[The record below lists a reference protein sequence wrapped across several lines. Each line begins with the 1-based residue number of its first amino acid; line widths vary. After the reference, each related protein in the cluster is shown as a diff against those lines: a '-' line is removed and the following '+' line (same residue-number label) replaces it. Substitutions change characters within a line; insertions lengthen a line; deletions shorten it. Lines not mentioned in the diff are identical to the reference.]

1 MARKKKRDFWDD
13 IDEDVVPQEEPV
25 QRSVSAGNQDEYT
38 DYDGDEGF
46 KLTKCMP
53 AKIIARIL
61 LCIAA
66 VVVGLSA
73 YICFKY
79 VDDRYTD
86 GVYSTSY
93 FDSNGFSR
101 EYNESINKLIKLLQA
116 IEAEGEVTPER
127 VAEMSASVLGA
138 NTNFSFFIVNENQ
151 ERVAVSS
158 DDARERI
165 ESSNHFL
172 QIETVNNEFKV
183 TSGVPTIGLNKTA
196 WKTALDEC
204 NNAYTIYTAVDNNLT
219 QQDSFYESYLDYQKM
234 TDYFGKA
241 KIFGI
246 AALVVFII
254 LLVYCVMATGTRKG
268 YYGVHLTWF
277 DKIFTEVAAILI
289 FAIVGGLIYGL
300 YYLMGHD
307 MKFGTYLKAADAFL
321 IYVFLIRGY
330 FSLVRRIK
338 AGTFITNAVIY
349 KACHG
354 INVQL
359 SKLPKAVKVIIIL
372 LFLIALN
379 GALVYALLYMRDI
392 TITSKSIPVIFI
404 VAPIVFIIELI
415 GFISCIF
422 GVGDDEDYYEDEDEL
437 PQEPVQA
444 IEKEDEPESWEDVDF
459 SKDIK
464 IPESGG
470 YEDHSSDA
478 QGATQQNIHTK
489 VTDKT
494 VVLSNEERQ
503 KVLDSL
509 GFGEPEPLRPAQK
522 PAARKAARVE
532 TNTENVKI
540 VEPSKVT
547 TDTVTLPGLDMNAKK
562 DAVTDSTVVME
573 PVRLPSDEDVLKKPV
588 SAASGS
594 KKAGANATVTPGAAG
609 GAAGKTGDAAN
620 AAVKTGT
627 ASSAVDK
634 SAATAGSAKA
644 PVVGSTASADSA
656 AKAAATAGS
665 VKAPVAGTTASASKA
680 AAGLAGAASADKPS
694 AAGAA
699 VRTSGFDGAGTDQT
713 PKTPE
718 QIYDEL
724 GLVDFIQLNK
734 DVRKLFRLKL
744 KARSIGVT
752 LRAPEK
758 PIYLDID
765 KANAIKVLSILFD
778 NIEKY
783 AEEGTRVYI
792 EMYAQN
798 GKIIYLMKNTIR
810 ENLLDQTTNAM
821 GRGLMEAKRIVQS
834 ERGKFINSV
843 EGEIYKVGI
852 LLDVADP
859 ENF

>member
-13 IDEDVVPQEEPV
+13 IDEDVLPQEDPI
-25 QRSVSAGNQDEYT
+25 QRHVSAGNQDEYT

-61 LCIAA
+61 LCVAA
-66 VVVGLSA
+66 IVVGVSA

-93 FDSNGFSR
+93 FDSNGFSK

-116 IEAEGEVTPER
+116 IETEGDVSADR
-127 VAEMSASVLGA
+127 VSEMAASVLGA
-138 NTNFSFFIVNENQ
+138 NSNFSFYILNESG
-151 ERVAVSS
+151 EKVAVSS
-158 DDARERI
+158 DDARDRI
-165 ESSNHFL
+165 ESSNHFM
-172 QIETVNNEFKV
+172 QITTVNNEFDVK
-183 TSGVPTIGLNKTA
+183 TSVPTIGLNKTA

-219 QQDSFYESYLDYQKM
+219 QDDGFYKTYLEYQKM

-268 YYGVHLTWF
+268 YYGVQLGWF
-277 DKIFTEVAAILI
+277 DKIFTEVAAMII
-289 FAIVGGLIYGL
+289 IAIVGALIYGL
-300 YYLMGHD
+300 YYLMGHE

-338 AGTFITNAVIY
+338 AGTFISNALIY
-349 KACHG
+349 KACHAV
-354 INVQL
+354 NSVL
-359 SKLPKAVKVIIIL
+359 SRLPKAVKIIIIL

-392 TITSKSIPVIFI
+392 TVTSKSIPVIFI
-404 VAPIVFIIELI
+404 VAPIIFIIELI

-422 GVGDDEDYYEDEDEL
+422 GVGEDEEYYDEGDDEEL
-437 PQEPVQA
+437 PSPAPAPVM
-444 IEKEDEPESWEDVDF
+444 EKAADVQNWEDVDF

-464 IPESGG
+464 ASDEGQ
-470 YEDHSSDA
+470 YEDHSSIA
-478 QGATQQNIHTK
+478 QGATQQNLHTK

-494 VVLSNEERQ
+494 VVLSDEERQ

-509 GFGEPEPLRPAQK
+509 GFGDTTTIDTKAVRSAQK
-522 PAARKAARVE
+522 ASGRAKAVRVE
-532 TNTENVKI
+532 PA
-540 VEPSKVT
+540 PSKTEPARPVSE
-547 TDTVTLPGLDMNAKK
+547 TVTLPKVDVSPKK
-562 DAVTDSTVVME
+562 DAVTESTLVME
-573 PVRLPSDEDVLKKPV
+573 PIQTAEDKTLSSNTAANMFSADMAAAKKTAE
-588 SAASGS
+588 AAS
-594 KKAGANATVTPGAAG
+594 
-609 GAAGKTGDAAN
+609 
-620 AAVKTGT
+620 
-627 ASSAVDK
+627 
-634 SAATAGSAKA
+634 ATAGAGKAAPKTAAPQMSDQASAKTTPGTGERTAA
-644 PVVGSTASADSA
+644 PEA
-656 AKAAATAGS
+656 
-665 VKAPVAGTTASASKA
+665 
-680 AAGLAGAASADKPS
+680 
-694 AAGAA
+694 
-699 VRTSGFDGAGTDQT
+699 
-713 PKTPE
+713 KTPE
-718 QIYDEL
+718 QIYEEL

-798 GKIIYLMKNTIR
+798 GKMIYLMKNTIR
-810 ENLLDQTTNAM
+810 EDLLEKTTNAM

-843 EGEIYKVGI
+843 EGEMYKVGI
-852 LLDVADP
+852 LLDVAETDGK
-859 ENF
+859 

>member
-13 IDEDVVPQEEPV
+13 IDEDVLPQEDPI
-25 QRSVSAGNQDEYT
+25 QRHASAGNQDEYT

-61 LCIAA
+61 LCVAA
-66 VVVGLSA
+66 IVVGVSA

-93 FDSNGFSR
+93 FDSNGFSK
-101 EYNESINKLIKLLQA
+101 EYNGSINKLIKLLQA
-116 IEAEGEVTPER
+116 IETEGDVSAER
-127 VAEMSASVLGA
+127 VSEMAASVLGA
-138 NTNFSFFIVNENQ
+138 NSNFSFYILNESG
-151 ERVAVSS
+151 EKVAVSS
-158 DDARERI
+158 DDAKDRI
-165 ESSNHFL
+165 ESSNHFM
-172 QIETVNNEFKV
+172 QITTVNNEFDVK
-183 TSGVPTIGLNKTA
+183 TSVPTIGLNKTA

-219 QQDSFYESYLDYQKM
+219 QDDSFYKSYLEYQKM

-268 YYGVHLTWF
+268 YYGVQLGWF
-277 DKIFTEVAAILI
+277 DKIFTEIAAII
-289 FAIVGGLIYGL
+289 IIAIVGALIYGL
-300 YYLMGHD
+300 YYLMGHEV
-307 MKFGTYLKAADAFL
+307 KFGTYLKAADAFL

-338 AGTFITNAVIY
+338 AGTFISNAIIY
-349 KACHG
+349 KACHAV
-354 INVQL
+354 NMAL
-359 SKLPKAVKVIIIL
+359 SRLPKAIKVIIIL

-392 TITSKSIPVIFI
+392 TVTSKSIPVIFI
-404 VAPIVFIIELI
+404 VAPIIFIIELI

-422 GVGDDEDYYEDEDEL
+422 GVGEDDDYYDDGDEEEL
-437 PQEPVQA
+437 PAPEPVPVA
-444 IEKEDEPESWEDVDF
+444 EKADAQNWEDVDF

-464 IPESGG
+464 VSDEGQ
-470 YEDHSSDA
+470 YEDHSSIA
-478 QGATQQNIHTK
+478 QGATQQNLHTK

-494 VVLSNEERQ
+494 VVLSDEERQ

-509 GFGEPEPLRPAQK
+509 GFGDTTTIDTKAVRSAQK
-522 PAARKAARVE
+522 ASSRAKAVRVE
-532 TNTENVKI
+532 PAPPKA
-540 VEPSKVT
+540 EPARPVSE
-547 TDTVTLPGLDMNAKK
+547 TVTLPKVDVKPRK
-562 DAVTDSTVVME
+562 DAVTESTLVME
-573 PVRLPSDEDVLKKPV
+573 PIKAAEDKTLSSNTAADMFSADMAAAKKTAEASAV
-588 SAASGS
+588 TSAAADQAA
-594 KKAGANATVTPGAAG
+594 KKTPAPQTAAG
-609 GAAGKTGDAAN
+609 
-620 AAVKTGT
+620 
-627 ASSAVDK
+627 
-634 SAATAGSAKA
+634 TAGTKERTAA
-644 PVVGSTASADSA
+644 PEA
-656 AKAAATAGS
+656 
-665 VKAPVAGTTASASKA
+665 
-680 AAGLAGAASADKPS
+680 
-694 AAGAA
+694 
-699 VRTSGFDGAGTDQT
+699 
-713 PKTPE
+713 KTPD

-798 GKIIYLMKNTIR
+798 GKMIYLMKNTIR
-810 ENLLDQTTNAM
+810 EDILEKTTNAM

-843 EGEIYKVGI
+843 EGEMYKVGI
-852 LLDVADP
+852 LLDVADTDGM
-859 ENF
+859 

>member
-13 IDEDVVPQEEPV
+13 IDEDVLPQEDPI
-25 QRSVSAGNQDEYT
+25 QRHVSAGNQDEYT

-61 LCIAA
+61 LCVAA
-66 VVVGLSA
+66 IVVGVSA

-93 FDSNGFSR
+93 FDSNGFSK

-116 IEAEGEVTPER
+116 IETEGDVSAER
-127 VAEMSASVLGA
+127 ISEMAASVLGA
-138 NTNFSFFIVNENQ
+138 NSNFSFYILNESG
-151 ERVAVSS
+151 EKVAVSS
-158 DDARERI
+158 DDAKDRI

-172 QIETVNNEFKV
+172 QITTVNNEFDVK
-183 TSGVPTIGLNKTA
+183 SGVPTIGLNKTA

-219 QQDSFYESYLDYQKM
+219 QDDSFYQSYLDYQKM

-268 YYGVHLTWF
+268 YYGVRLGWF
-277 DKIFTEVAAILI
+277 DKIFTEIAAII
-289 FAIVGGLIYGL
+289 IIAIVGALIYGL
-300 YYLMGHD
+300 YYFMGHEV
-307 MKFGTYLKAADAFL
+307 KFGTYLKAADAFL

-338 AGTFITNAVIY
+338 AGTFISNAIIY
-349 KACHG
+349 KSCHAV
-354 INVQL
+354 NSAL
-359 SKLPKAVKVIIIL
+359 SRLPKAVKIIIIL

-379 GALVYALLYMRDI
+379 GALVYGLLYMRDI
-392 TITSKSIPVIFI
+392 TVTSKSIPVIFI
-404 VAPIVFIIELI
+404 VAPIIFIIELI

-422 GVGDDEDYYEDEDEL
+422 GVGEEDDYYDDGDEEEL
-437 PQEPVQA
+437 PAPAPAPAVEIEADVQN
-444 IEKEDEPESWEDVDF
+444 WEDVDF

-464 IPESGG
+464 ASDEGQ
-470 YEDHSSDA
+470 YEDHSSVA
-478 QGATQQNIHTK
+478 QGATQQNLHTK

-494 VVLSNEERQ
+494 VVLSDEERQ

-509 GFGEPEPLRPAQK
+509 GFGDTTTIDTKAVRSAQK
-522 PAARKAARVE
+522 ASSRAKAVRVE
-532 TNTENVKI
+532 PA
-540 VEPSKVT
+540 PSKAEPARPVSE
-547 TDTVTLPGLDMNAKK
+547 TVTLPKVDVSPRKE
-562 DAVTDSTVVME
+562 AVTESTLVME
-573 PVRLPSDEDVLKKPV
+573 PIHVSEDKTLSSNTAVNMFSAHMAAAKKTAE
-588 SAASGS
+588 AAAVTS
-594 KKAGANATVTPGAAG
+594 AGADKAAQ
-609 GAAGKTGDAAN
+609 
-620 AAVKTGT
+620 
-627 ASSAVDK
+627 
-634 SAATAGSAKA
+634 
-644 PVVGSTASADSA
+644 
-656 AKAAATAGS
+656 KAAAPQMADQASAKTA
-665 VKAPVAGTTASASKA
+665 AGTKESA
-680 AAGLAGAASADKPS
+680 AAPEA
-694 AAGAA
+694 
-699 VRTSGFDGAGTDQT
+699 
-713 PKTPE
+713 KTPE

-798 GKIIYLMKNTIR
+798 GKMIYLMKNTIR
-810 ENLLDQTTNAM
+810 EDLLEKTTNAM
-821 GRGLMEAKRIVQS
+821 GRGFMEAKRIVQS

-843 EGEIYKVGI
+843 EGEMYKVGI
-852 LLDVADP
+852 LLDVAETDGM
-859 ENF
+859 

>member
-13 IDEDVVPQEEPV
+13 IDEDVVPQEEPM

-172 QIETVNNEFKV
+172 QIETVDNEFKV

-219 QQDSFYESYLDYQKM
+219 QQDSFYDSYLDYQKL

-246 AALVVFII
+246 AALVLFII

-277 DKIFTEVAAILI
+277 DKIFTEVAAII
-289 FAIVGGLIYGL
+289 IIAIVGGLIYGL

-307 MKFGTYLKAADAFL
+307 MKFGKWLKAAHAFL
-321 IYVFLIRGY
+321 IYAFLIRGY

-349 KACHG
+349 KVCHG

-379 GALVYALLYMRDI
+379 GGLVYALLYMRDL

-404 VAPIVFIIELI
+404 VAPLVFIIELI

-422 GVGDDEDYYEDEDEL
+422 GVGDEEDYYEDEEEL
-437 PQEPVQA
+437 PSEPVQA
-444 IEKEDEPESWEDVDF
+444 IEKEDEPQSWEDVDF

-464 IPESGG
+464 IADEGG
-470 YEDHSSDA
+470 YEDHSTA
-478 QGATQQNIHTK
+478 QGATQQNLHTK

-509 GFGEPEPLRPAQK
+509 GFGDTDVK
-522 PAARKAARVE
+522 PVRTAPKTAARKAVKVE
-532 TNTENVKI
+532 TKTENVK
-540 VEPSKVT
+540 VLEPTKVT
-547 TDTVTLPGLDMNAKK
+547 TDTVTLPDMDMNIKK

-573 PVRLPSDEDVLKKPV
+573 PIRLPSEDGIVK
-588 SAASGS
+588 SSRAAAPDS
-594 KKAGANATVTPGAAG
+594 TGAAG
-609 GAAGKTGDAAN
+609 TA
-620 AAVKTGT
+620 GT
-627 ASSAVDK
+627 AKA
-634 SAATAGSAKA
+634 SAATGTSGITGTEKT
-644 PVVGSTASADSA
+644 PSVTEKSM
-656 AKAAATAGS
+656 AATG
-665 VKAPVAGTTASASKA
+665 AS
-680 AAGLAGAASADKPS
+680 G
-694 AAGAA
+694 
-699 VRTSGFDGAGTDQT
+699 
-713 PKTPE
+713 
-718 QIYDEL
+718 
-724 GLVDFIQLNK
+724 
-734 DVRKLFRLKL
+734 
-744 KARSIGVT
+744 
-752 LRAPEK
+752 
-758 PIYLDID
+758 
-765 KANAIKVLSILFD
+765 
-778 NIEKY
+778 
-783 AEEGTRVYI
+783 
-792 EMYAQN
+792 N
-798 GKIIYLMKNTIR
+798 GR
-810 ENLLDQTTNAM
+810 
-821 GRGLMEAKRIVQS
+821 
-834 ERGKFINSV
+834 
-843 EGEIYKVGI
+843 
-852 LLDVADP
+852 
-859 ENF
+859 